1 MSPLQSSS
9 VRSSKV
15 AQDEASQPPPP
26 PDYASDMLV
35 PSADSAAGMGTPC
48 DPDPGSSK
56 VSVST
61 YVRET
66 ATAVCTLFE
75 EVPAVGAVCK
85 TLLSVE
91 KLVGTAKVN
100 KDELEVLLE
109 LCDVVTRGF
118 LDRCSAPCVPLE
130 RVSSLRR
137 HVDSAKRVTALCNK
151 GRFARFALGRKIS
164 RNITSVK
171 TNVVNFATVNNLA
184 LSGDLHVSHAGR
196 IYCWRYL
203 YAYQVYPRAHVP
215 VFSPSCLRCP
225 QHSELPVHHTATA
238 AAATAVADAQNQHNP
253 CTLKYI

>member
-1 MSPLQSSS
+1 
-9 VRSSKV
+9 
-15 AQDEASQPPPP
+15 
-26 PDYASDMLV
+26 MLA
-35 PSADSAAGMGTPC
+35 PSADSAAGMSILS
-48 DPDPGSSK
+48 DPDLGSSK

-66 ATAVCTLFE
+66 ATTVCTFFE
-75 EVPAVGAVCK
+75 EAPAVGAVCK
-85 TLLSVE
+85 TLLAVE
-91 KLVGTAKVN
+91 KLVSTAKVN

-118 LDRCSAPCVPLE
+118 LDRCTEPCVPLE

-184 LSGDLHVSHAGR
+184 LSGDLHVSQGEKYTAGD
-196 IYCWRYL
+196 
-203 YAYQVYPRAHVP
+203 VYV
-215 VFSPSCLRCP
+215 S
-225 QHSELPVHHTATA
+225 
-238 AAATAVADAQNQHNP
+238 
-253 CTLKYI
+253 